1 MVPRYLELPL
11 VLLVFHGLV
20 VPLALLAGSLV
31 SRCPHGLFVRLI
43 LLAPLDFCSSLGSR
57 NPP

>member
-1 MVPRYLELPL
+1 MVL
-11 VLLVFHGLV
+11 VVSHGLV

-43 LLAPLDFCSSLGSR
+43 LLAPFGFCSSLGSR